1 MESKEDA
8 ELLIE
13 RCWRAASLSS
23 KNLQKGR
30 DVHTKLAIEKKGETK
45 TKDCQRYRLLKS
57 HLLPHLESIG
67 LVKGGAVVDEHEKKV
82 LEVAAFALK
91 TWEPVA
97 VDFSSTE
104 NPFHKDNP
112 IPGKKIIHARAFI
125 TVVEDCCREF
135 RLTMPVSRSG
145 AWLVGV
151 VGLPRT
157 ELLLLLCCCCSQ
169 KRGASPAVPVSKKKR
184 GRPPKK
190 HQQQQQ
196 QQVQHHHH
204 QQEEE
209 EPEVIVLE
217 KKAKKN
223 DDDEDDGSGE
233 TSVPEELS
241 IEADVT
247 KEKTQSADHVV
258 HQVGQR
264 ACACACACCSPPVV
278 VVIFPCRSKKKRPSR
293 PTMLRTR

>member
-1 MESKEDA
+1 MEPKEDA

-13 RCWRAASLSS
+13 RCWKEASLSS

-67 LVKGGAVVDEHEKKV
+67 LIKGGGAVVDEHEKTV

-104 NPFHKDNP
+104 NPFDKDNP

-145 AWLVGV
+145 
-151 VGLPRT
+151 
-157 ELLLLLCCCCSQ
+157 
-169 KRGASPAVPVSKKKR
+169 
-184 GRPPKK
+184 
-190 HQQQQQ
+190 
-196 QQVQHHHH
+196 
-204 QQEEE
+204 
-209 EPEVIVLE
+209 
-217 KKAKKN
+217 
-223 DDDEDDGSGE
+223 
-233 TSVPEELS
+233 
-241 IEADVT
+241 VT
-247 KEKTQSADHVV
+247 GWCWTFTH
-258 HQVGQR
+258 
-264 ACACACACCSPPVV
+264 
-278 VVIFPCRSKKKRPSR
+278 
-293 PTMLRTR
+293 